1 MSENL
6 SAKASADFSAPSRTV
21 GSGNVEAQGKSA
33 LRELELSVVVPTF
46 SEIDNVEEL
55 IKRVDSAL
63 DGVVW
68 EMIFVDDDSPDGTAD
83 LVHAIAKSDWRI
95 RCLRRIGRRGLSS
108 ACIEGMLASS
118 APYVAV
124 LDADLQHDE
133 RLLPKMLQMMRA
145 DDLEVVIGSRYLKGG
160 SFGELADSR
169 VFISKLA
176 TKVGRLVLRADL
188 SDPMSGYFM
197 IRRDAIYQAVRQLSG
212 VGFKILLDFFAS
224 SPKPLRFKEL
234 PYDFRQRFKGESK
247 LDAAAAW
254 DYLLMLL
261 DKLLGHV
268 LPVRFISFSIVGGFG
283 IFVHFL
289 ALTIAFPIMNLDFTL
304 SQAAATVIAMT
315 SNFFLNNLL
324 TYRDMKLRGFGMLRG
339 WASFCMACSVGALAN
354 VGIAAFLFDHGFIWY
369 LSAMV
374 GVIIGAVWNYAVTSL
389 FTWKRTTAA
398 STGN

>member
-1 MSENL
+1 MSEDL
-6 SAKASADFSAPSRTV
+6 KTKCSPRVAVPPGALD
-21 GSGNVEAQGKSA
+21 SGDVEARAQQPQQGI
-33 LRELELSVVVPTF
+33 ELSVIVPTF
-46 SEIDNVEEL
+46 NEIENVEEL
-55 IKRVDSAL
+55 IRRVEAAL
-63 DGVVW
+63 TGVAW

-83 LVHAIAKSDWRI
+83 LVHAIARKDFRI

-108 ACIEGMLASS
+108 ACIEGMMASS

-133 RLLPKMLQMMRA
+133 SLLREMLRTMREEN
-145 DDLEVVIGSRYLKGG
+145 LEVVVGSRYLEGG
-160 SFGELADSR
+160 SFGELAESR

-197 IRRDAIYQAVRQLSG
+197 IRRDAVYQAVRRLSG
-212 VGFKILLDFFAS
+212 IGFKILLDFFAS

-234 PYDFRQRFKGESK
+234 PYEFRERHAGQSK
-247 LDAAAAW
+247 LDTAAAW

-268 LPVRFISFSIVGGFG
+268 LPVRFISFSLVGGFG

-289 ALTIAFPIMNLDFTL
+289 ALTIAFQLMEVDFTL
-304 SQAAATVIAMT
+304 SQSVATLIAMT

-339 WASFCMACSVGALAN
+339 WLSFCMACSVGALAN
-354 VGIAAFLFDHGFIWY
+354 VGIAAFLFDHGFVWY
-369 LSAMV
+369 LSALV
-374 GVIIGAVWNYAVTSL
+374 GVVVGAVWNYAVTSL
-389 FTWKRTTAA
+389 FTWKRTTTAK
-398 STGN
+398 S